1 MHAQPV
7 INQRASVHWYGA
19 RCENFEMQEGWR
31 KNLQVMG
38 VGEEIKDLCSRTGQP
53 KFGFKNKDVHF
64 SAEYAA

>member
-1 MHAQPV
+1 
-7 INQRASVHWYGA
+7 
-19 RCENFEMQEGWR
+19 
-31 KNLQVMG
+31 LQVMG